1 MTSAAQ
7 KKGLLVLCV
16 VLAAVPLIFGV
27 LRAAQ
32 TRADFRYLWV
42 AIAAGVGAAIVVIG
56 GTRAPGRARGFS
68 LFSAAF
74 VVSTLAAALI
84 GRLLGA
90 TSIAAV
96 LAVAAFFGFC
106 SAAGQSGLALS
117 RRGQP

>member
-32 TRADFRYLWV
+32 THTDFRYLWV

-56 GTRAPGRARGFS
+56 GTRAPDRSRGFT
-68 LFSAAF
+68 LFAVAF

-90 TSIAAV
+90 NSTAAI
-96 LAVAAFFGFC
+96 LAVAVFFGFC
-106 SAAGQSGLALS
+106 SAAGQSGVALS
-117 RRGQP
+117 RRRQS